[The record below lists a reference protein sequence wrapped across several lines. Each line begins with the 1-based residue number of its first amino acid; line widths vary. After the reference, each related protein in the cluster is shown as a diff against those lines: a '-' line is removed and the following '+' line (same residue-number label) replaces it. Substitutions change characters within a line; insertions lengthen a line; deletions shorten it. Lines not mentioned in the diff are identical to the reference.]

1 MGGNGKNKC
10 GTLVG
15 WCVWYLVIGWLSI
28 WTPPKNWEEWIF
40 DIHTFSKKTVCEK
53 TYLLRCVWDKPLWQ
67 NVETEH
73 RNNLVFHQKTHF
85 DMVFTSR
92 ILSFG

>member
-1 MGGNGKNKC
+1 MRNTARVVCVVSGYW
-10 GTLVG
+10 LV
-15 WCVWYLVIGWLSI
+15 VDLD
-28 WTPPKNWEEWIF
+28 PPTNWEEWIF
-40 DIHTFSKKTVCEK
+40 DIHTFSKKSVCEK